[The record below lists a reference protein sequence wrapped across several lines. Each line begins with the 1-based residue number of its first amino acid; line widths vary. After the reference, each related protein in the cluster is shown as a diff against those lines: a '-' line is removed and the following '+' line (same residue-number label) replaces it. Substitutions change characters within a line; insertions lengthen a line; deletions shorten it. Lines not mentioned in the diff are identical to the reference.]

1 MTWLITLVGS
11 KLATLVAGVLAAL
24 GTILLA
30 FGAGKSNEKKN
41 QKIKDLET
49 YKKTREKI
57 DEVPTNTDVDAA
69 IKRLRRDGGLRD

>member
-1 MTWLITLVGS
+1 MTWLIATVGS
-11 KLATLVAGVLAAL
+11 KLMSLVAGVLAVV

-30 FGAGKSNEKKN
+30 FQSGKSSEKKN
-41 QKIKDLET
+41 QKIKDLEA

-69 IKRLRRDGGLRD
+69 IKRLRDNGGLRD

>member
-1 MTWLITLVGS
+1 MITLVGS
-11 KLATLVAGVLAAL
+11 KLATLVAGVLAVL

>member
-1 MTWLITLVGS
+1 MITLVGS

-41 QKIKDLET
+41 QKIKDMEA

-57 DEVPTNTDVDAA
+57 DEVPTNTDVDSA
-69 IKRLRRDGGLRD
+69 IKRLRDNGGLRD